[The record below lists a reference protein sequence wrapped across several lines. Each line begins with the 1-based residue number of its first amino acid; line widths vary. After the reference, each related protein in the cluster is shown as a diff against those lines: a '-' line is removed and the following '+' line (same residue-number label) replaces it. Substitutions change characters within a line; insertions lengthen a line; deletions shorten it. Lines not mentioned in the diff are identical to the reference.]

1 MSGFHHGQNFTF
13 EQGQVYAEYE
23 EQWGAVMNGEQQ
35 DSNHG
40 IDDMNNRQ
48 SMEQPPPGLM
58 QGSRTDSINSTTVF
72 VNPNEIQPQYNGDHD
87 IQSAEHMA
95 NQQTQHHARKTPHKR
110 RHSEMEEQPAFE
122 NMIQLPQGTVEVLN
136 LNVDVAQEGQII
148 YATEDGNH
156 VSIVD
161 NSHLKQERNS
171 IEPPSPGNQ
180 DSRLSWTQDTLVA
193 NPGQS
198 PSPTG
203 LEPSIVNWPGQFLF
217 DVNFTQLSL
226 NTKNKNWDYSK
237 RLKKL
242 FIDMNRLVQAEFRVG
257 VNPPEGMYIR
267 VLPVYAVNSH
277 VRNPVVRCP
286 NHASQNDPTNQHFPY
301 PQHLIRVQ
309 DENAIYERDSE
320 SERLS
325 VLFPVGAPHQG
336 TDTCSRMVKF
346 MCLGSDVGGIN
357 RKPVKVIFSLE
368 MGGGMVVGR
377 KVVDVRICSC
387 PKRDMQ
393 QEVDKLERQE
403 EQARSVARRLAENT
417 HVIMGP
423 PPKKKKLMKKG
434 EEIIMVP
441 VAADD
446 FKKFNEFAEAAMIVR
461 HPEKAEQIKE
471 MRRKLLQEHNEEL
484 IHSLEKRKN
493 P

>member
-1 MSGFHHGQNFTF
+1 MSGEHQDPN
-13 EQGQVYAEYE
+13 
-23 EQWGAVMNGEQQ
+23 NGM
-35 DSNHG
+35 
-40 IDDMNNRQ
+40 DDMVSNNRQ

-95 NQQTQHHARKTPHKR
+95 NQQQHTVLQRKTPQKR
-110 RHSEMEEQPAFE
+110 RHSEMEEQPPFE

-136 LNVDVAQEGQII
+136 INVDVAQGDQII

-156 VSIVD
+156 ISIVD

-180 DSRLSWTQDTLVA
+180 DSRLSWTQDAIVA

-203 LEPSIVNWPGQFLF
+203 LDPSIVNWPGQFLF
-217 DVNFTQLSL
+217 DVNFIQLSL

-242 FIDMNRLVQAEFRVG
+242 FIDMNRFVQAEFRVG
-257 VNPPEGMYIR
+257 VNPPEGLYIR

-277 VRNPVVRCP
+277 VRKPVLRCP
-286 NHASQNDPTNQHFPY
+286 NHASMNDPTNQQFPY
-301 PQHLIRVQ
+301 PEHLIRVQ
-309 DENAIYERDSE
+309 DESAIYDQDAE

-336 TDTCSRMVKF
+336 TDTCSRMIKF

-368 MGGGMVVGR
+368 MGAGRVVGR

-393 QEVDKLERQE
+393 QEEDKMERQE

-423 PPKKKKLMKKG
+423 PPKKKKMMKKG

-461 HPEKAEQIKE
+461 NPEKKEQIRE
-471 MRRKLLQEHNEEL
+471 LRRKLLQEHNEEL
-484 IHSLEKRKN
+484 IHSLEKRKKT
-493 P
+493 